1 MKKTDPIQS
10 LKGIGSKTALLFQK
24 LHIETVED
32 LLMYF
37 PRDYEVYEEPVTIR
51 EAVGK
56 SASFEGSGGIVSVYG
71 RIKKGVVLKKKGNLT
86 IAITSAEDIDG
97 REFTLIWYNAPFV
110 RALFHTNDTYIFRG
124 RISEIRG
131 NRVTF
136 EQPEYFKPEDYKPQ
150 MGKMLPIY
158 PLCKGI
164 SRKLLI
170 KCVLQAIDNL
180 PEIEYTEPVGFD
192 DVLIREEKLLPL
204 RQAIGNIHF
213 PKNKEDH
220 DLCRRSLCF
229 REFYR
234 FALMLRLIR
243 KTYAGVKNAYPNLRK
258 HEEVDRFVQ
267 ELPYSLTGAQ
277 KRVWEEMRTELTGT
291 DTMHRLLQGDV
302 GSGKTIVAFLLLYE
316 TALSGYQGFLMAPT
330 QVLAY
335 QHYQNFVSWV
345 EAYHLPL
352 RIGFLAGSVSAKEKA
367 SIYRKLEDGELDIVI
382 GTHALF
388 QEKVLPEK
396 LALVI
401 TDEQHRFGVEQ
412 RKSLTDKGLHPHV
425 CVMSA
430 TPIPRTLGMIL
441 YGDLNISVIDEKPAN
456 RLPIKN
462 CVVDIGYRPQAYR
475 FIEKQIEAGHQAYVI
490 CSLVEESELMACTNV
505 TDYAETVRS
514 NIPGARVEILH
525 GRMSDAEK
533 NRIMQA
539 FLEHS
544 VDILVSTI
552 VVEVGVDVPNATV
565 MMIEDAQRFGL
576 ASLHQLRGRVGRG
589 DAQSYCI
596 FVQTEGSSAENDRL
610 DVLNHSNDGFYI
622 AEQDLKMRGPGQLFG
637 HKQSGSL
644 VFRIGDVFEDADVF
658 TKAVSRADAY
668 FSGLDEN
675 ERDRLAQAFAGANYE
690 TNDGKPMALL

>member
-1 MKKTDPIQS
+1 MKKSDPIGS
-10 LKGIGSKTALLFQK
+10 LKGVGSKTALLFQK
-24 LHIETVED
+24 LHIETIED

-37 PRDYEVYEEPVTIR
+37 PRDYEVYEKPVTLR
-51 EAVGK
+51 EAVAK
-56 SASFEGSGGIVSVYG
+56 SCVSDGASGIVSVYG

-97 REFTLIWYNAPFV
+97 REFTLVWYNAPFV

-124 RISEIRG
+124 RISELRG
-131 NRVTF
+131 SRVTF

-164 SRKLLI
+164 SRKLI
-170 KCVLQAIDNL
+170 QKCVLQAIENL
-180 PEIEYTEPVGFD
+180 PEIEYTEPVGMD
-192 DVLIREEKLLPL
+192 EECIRKAGLLSVYN
-204 RQAIGNIHF
+204 AITKIHF
-213 PKNKEDH
+213 PANEEEYEK
-220 DLCRRSLCF
+220 CRRSLAF

-243 KTYAGVKNAYPNLRK
+243 KTYTGVANAYPDLK
-258 HEEVDRFVQ
+258 MHPEVDRFISN
-267 ELPYSLTGAQ
+267 LPYRLTGAQ
-277 KRVWEEMRTELTGT
+277 MRAWQQMRSELTGP

-330 QVLAY
+330 QVLAH
-335 QHYQNFVSWV
+335 QHYVNFTSWV
-345 EAYHLPL
+345 EEYHLPL

-367 SIYRKLEDGELDIVI
+367 NIYRKLEDGELDIVV
-382 GTHALF
+382 GTHAIF
-388 QEKVLPEK
+388 QEKVLPK
-396 LALVI
+396 RLALVI

-412 RKSLTDKGLHPHV
+412 RKSLTDKGSHPHV

-462 CVVDIGYRPQAYR
+462 CVVDTGYRPQAYR
-475 FIEKQIEAGHQAYVI
+475 FIEKQIEAGHQAYII
-490 CSLVEESELMACTNV
+490 CPLVEESELMSGTNV
-505 TDYAETVRS
+505 TDYAETIRS
-514 NIPGARVEILH
+514 NIPDARIEILH

-533 NRIMQA
+533 NRIMQL
-539 FLEHS
+539 FLDHS

-596 FVQTEGSSAENDRL
+596 FIQTEGSSAENERL
-610 DVLNHSNDGFYI
+610 NVLNHSNDGFYI
-622 AEQDLKMRGPGQLFG
+622 AEQDLKQRGPGQLFG

-658 TKAVSRADAY
+658 TEAVQKADEY
-668 FSGLDEN
+668 FAGLDEDA
-675 ERDRLAQAFAGANYE
+675 RAKLAQDFAAAGYD
-690 TNDGKPMALL
+690 TYDGKPMALL

>member
-1 MKKTDPIQS
+1 MKKTDPIKS

-37 PRDYEVYEEPVTIR
+37 PRDYEVYEKPVTLR
-51 EAVGK
+51 EAVSK
-56 SASFEGSGGIVSVYG
+56 SALFEGASGIVSVYG

-97 REFTLIWYNAPFV
+97 REFTLVWYNAPFV
-110 RALFHTNDTYIFRG
+110 RALFHTGDTYIFRG
-124 RISEIRG
+124 RISELRG
-131 NRVTF
+131 SRVTF
-136 EQPEYFKPEDYKPQ
+136 EQPEYFKPDDYKPQ

-164 SRKLLI
+164 SRKLI
-170 KCVLQAIDNL
+170 QKCVLQAIENL
-180 PEIEYTEPVGFD
+180 PEIEYTEPAGVD
-192 DVLIREEKLLPL
+192 DDCIRKAELVPL
-204 RQAIGNIHF
+204 KEAVAHIHF
-213 PKNKEDH
+213 PSNQEDYEN
-220 DLCRRSLCF
+220 CRRSLAF

-243 KTYAGVKNAYPNLRK
+243 KTYAGVANAYPDLKPHR
-258 HEEVDRFVQ
+258 EVEDFIAR
-267 ELPYSLTGAQ
+267 LPYKLTNAQ
-277 KRVWEEMRTELTGT
+277 KKAWEQMRAEITGP

-330 QVLAY
+330 QVLAH
-335 QHYQNFVSWV
+335 QHYQNFTAWA
-345 EAYHLPL
+345 EEYNLPL
-352 RIGFLAGSVSAKEKA
+352 RISFLAGSVTAKEKA
-367 SIYRKLEDGELDIVI
+367 NIYRKLEDGELNIVV

-388 QEKVLPEK
+388 QEKVLPER

-412 RKSLTDKGLHPHV
+412 RKNLTDKGLHPHV

-462 CVVDIGYRPQAYR
+462 CVVDTGYRPQAYR

-490 CSLVEESELMACTNV
+490 CPLVEESELMTSTNV
-505 TDYAETVRS
+505 TDYAETIRS
-514 NIPGARVEILH
+514 NIPNARVEILH

-596 FVQTEGSSAENDRL
+596 FVQTEGSSSENERL

-622 AEQDLKMRGPGQLFG
+622 AEQDLKLRGPGQLFG

-644 VFRIGDVFEDADVF
+644 VFRIGDVFEDAGVF
-658 TKAVSRADAY
+658 TEAVSRADTFFA
-668 FSGLDEN
+668 GLDE
-675 ERDRLAQAFAGANYE
+675 EARAKLAQEFALAGYD
-690 TNDGKPMALL
+690 TYDGKPMALL

>member
-1 MKKTDPIQS
+1 M
-10 LKGIGSKTALLFQK
+10 
-24 LHIETVED
+24 
-32 LLMYF
+32 
-37 PRDYEVYEEPVTIR
+37 
-51 EAVGK
+51 
-56 SASFEGSGGIVSVYG
+56 
-71 RIKKGVVLKKKGNLT
+71 
-86 IAITSAEDIDG
+86 
-97 REFTLIWYNAPFV
+97 
-110 RALFHTNDTYIFRG
+110 
-124 RISEIRG
+124 
-131 NRVTF
+131 TF
-136 EQPEYFKPEDYKPQ
+136 EQPEYFKPDDYKPQ

-164 SRKLLI
+164 SRKLI
-170 KCVLQAIDNL
+170 QKCVLQAIENL
-180 PEIEYTEPVGFD
+180 PEIEYTEPAGVD
-192 DVLIREEKLLPL
+192 DDCIRKAELVPL
-204 RQAIGNIHF
+204 KEAVAHIHF
-213 PKNKEDH
+213 PSNQEDYEN
-220 DLCRRSLCF
+220 CRRSLAF

-243 KTYAGVKNAYPNLRK
+243 KTYAGVANAYPDLKPHR
-258 HEEVDRFVQ
+258 EVEDFIAR
-267 ELPYSLTGAQ
+267 LPYKLTNAQ
-277 KRVWEEMRTELTGT
+277 KKAWEQMRAEITGP

-330 QVLAY
+330 QVLAH
-335 QHYQNFVSWV
+335 QHYQNFTAWA
-345 EAYHLPL
+345 EEYNLPL
-352 RIGFLAGSVSAKEKA
+352 RIGFLAGSVTAKEKA
-367 SIYRKLEDGELDIVI
+367 NIYRKLEDGELNIVV

-388 QEKVLPEK
+388 QEKVLPER

-412 RKSLTDKGLHPHV
+412 RKNLTDKGLHPHV

-462 CVVDIGYRPQAYR
+462 CVVDTGYRPQAYR

-490 CSLVEESELMACTNV
+490 CPLVEESELMTSTNV
-505 TDYAETVRS
+505 TDYAETIRS
-514 NIPGARVEILH
+514 NIPNARVEILH

-596 FVQTEGSSAENDRL
+596 FVQTEGSSSENERL

-622 AEQDLKMRGPGQLFG
+622 AEQDLKLRGPGQLFG

-644 VFRIGDVFEDADVF
+644 VFRIGDVFEDAGVF
-658 TKAVSRADAY
+658 TEAVSRADTFFA
-668 FSGLDEN
+668 GLDE
-675 ERDRLAQAFAGANYE
+675 EARAKLAQEFALAGYD
-690 TNDGKPMALL
+690 TYDGKPMALL

>member
-1 MKKTDPIQS
+1 M
-10 LKGIGSKTALLFQK
+10 
-24 LHIETVED
+24 
-32 LLMYF
+32 
-37 PRDYEVYEEPVTIR
+37 R
-51 EAVGK
+51 
-56 SASFEGSGGIVSVYG
+56 
-71 RIKKGVVLKKKGNLT
+71 
-86 IAITSAEDIDG
+86 AEI
-97 REFTLIWYNAPFV
+97 
-110 RALFHTNDTYIFRG
+110 
-124 RISEIRG
+124 
-131 NRVTF
+131 
-136 EQPEYFKPEDYKPQ
+136 
-150 MGKMLPIY
+150 
-158 PLCKGI
+158 
-164 SRKLLI
+164 
-170 KCVLQAIDNL
+170 
-180 PEIEYTEPVGFD
+180 
-192 DVLIREEKLLPL
+192 
-204 RQAIGNIHF
+204 
-213 PKNKEDH
+213 
-220 DLCRRSLCF
+220 
-229 REFYR
+229 
-234 FALMLRLIR
+234 
-243 KTYAGVKNAYPNLRK
+243 
-258 HEEVDRFVQ
+258 
-267 ELPYSLTGAQ
+267 TGA
-277 KRVWEEMRTELTGT
+277 

-330 QVLAY
+330 QVLAH
-335 QHYQNFVSWV
+335 QHYQNFTAWA
-345 EAYHLPL
+345 EEYNLPL
-352 RIGFLAGSVSAKEKA
+352 RIGFLAGSVTAKEKA
-367 SIYRKLEDGELDIVI
+367 NIYRKLEDGELDIVV

-388 QEKVLPEK
+388 QEKVLPER

-412 RKSLTDKGLHPHV
+412 RKNLTDKGLHPHV

-462 CVVDIGYRPQAYR
+462 CVVDTGYRPQAYR

-490 CSLVEESELMACTNV
+490 CPLVEESELMTGTNV
-505 TDYAETVRS
+505 TDYAETIRS
-514 NIPGARVEILH
+514 NIPNARVEILH

-596 FVQTEGSSAENDRL
+596 FVQTEGSSSENERL

-622 AEQDLKMRGPGQLFG
+622 AEQDLKLRGPGQLFG

-644 VFRIGDVFEDADVF
+644 VFRIGDVFEDAGVF
-658 TKAVSRADAY
+658 TEAVSRADTFFA
-668 FSGLDEN
+668 GLDE
-675 ERDRLAQAFAGANYE
+675 EARAKLAQEFALAGYD
-690 TNDGKPMALL
+690 TYDGKPMALL